1 MLTHWL
7 DEPSLP
13 PKLLDSN
20 FLQNEPQQLAIRGD
34 NASVQKLL
42 REAAPG
48 ARTRRTQD
56 GKYGNYSR
64 RRLWT

>member
-7 DEPSLP
+7 DEPPLP
-13 PKLLDSN
+13 PKLSDSN
-20 FLQNEPQQLAIRGD
+20 FLQKEPQRLAICGE

-48 ARTRRTQD
+48 ARTQD